1 MPRTVI
7 FGLTMKGQHMKRHG
21 ARLLLGSLAL
31 AAAGA
36 ASPLAAGAAAA
47 GTHMTAYG
55 PKPCA
60 TCKPAPGHGTTR
72 QVSTPTVKSSSLV
85 FTGTDAVALVSV
97 AAASV
102 GAGGMLVLVSRR
114 RRGESTA

>member
-7 FGLTMKGQHMKRHG
+7 FGLAMKGQRMKRHG
-21 ARLLLGSLAL
+21 ARMLLGSLAL

-36 ASPLAAGAAAA
+36 ASPFAAGAAVAS
-47 GTHMTAYG
+47 THPPAYG
-55 PKPCA
+55 PKPCT
-60 TCKPAPGHGTTR
+60 TCAPAPSHGNNP

>member
-1 MPRTVI
+1 
-7 FGLTMKGQHMKRHG
+7 MKRHG
-21 ARLLLGSLAL
+21 AKVLMGSLAL

-36 ASPLAAGAAAA
+36 VSPLAAGSAAA
-47 GTHMTAYG
+47 GSHLPAYG
-55 PKPCA
+55 PKPCT
-60 TCKPAPGHGTTR
+60 TCKPAPHHGSTP
-72 QVSTPTVKSSSLV
+72 QVAPPTVKASSLV